1 MHELLGAYALDAVD
15 VDERAAFEAHLAT
28 CSACAQ
34 ELDELRA
41 MLADLAESTAV
52 APPPALRARVLQGV
66 TPSGTEGSPAPVP
79 PGAPPPAL
87 PDNVRA
93 LRPAPGPSRRLLLAA
108 AAAAVV
114 AGGGG
119 TAWWRARSTT
129 PSTPADRVLAAADA
143 VRVSA
148 PVRGGGTATVTR
160 SASLR
165 RAVLQVSGAPALAS
179 GRTYQAWYAVPA
191 GFAAAGLVPQGEAVT
206 VLLEGDATLAS
217 GVGLTDEP
225 AGGSP
230 QPTTEPLALIALSA

>member
-1 MHELLGAYALDAVD
+1 M
-15 VDERAAFEAHLAT
+15 
-28 CSACAQ
+28 
-34 ELDELRA
+34 
-41 MLADLAESTAV
+41 
-52 APPPALRARVLQGV
+52 
-66 TPSGTEGSPAPVP
+66 
-79 PGAPPPAL
+79 
-87 PDNVRA
+87 
-93 LRPAPGPSRRLLLAA
+93 
-108 AAAAVV
+108 
-114 AGGGG
+114 
-119 TAWWRARSTT
+119 
-129 PSTPADRVLAAADA
+129 LAAADA

>member
-129 PSTPADRVLAAADA
+129 PSPPADRVLAAADA

>member
-87 PDNVRA
+87 PDNVRP

-129 PSTPADRVLAAADA
+129 PSTPADRVLATADA

>member
-1 MHELLGAYALDAVD
+1 MSENQPGPDHRPTDHDAGGESGMHELLGAYALDSVD

-93 LRPAPGPSRRLLLAA
+93 LRPAPGPSRRVLLAA

-114 AGGGG
+114 A
-119 TAWWRARSTT
+119 
-129 PSTPADRVLAAADA
+129 
-143 VRVSA
+143 
-148 PVRGGGTATVTR
+148 
-160 SASLR
+160 
-165 RAVLQVSGAPALAS
+165 
-179 GRTYQAWYAVPA
+179 
-191 GFAAAGLVPQGEAVT
+191 
-206 VLLEGDATLAS
+206 
-217 GVGLTDEP
+217 
-225 AGGSP
+225 
-230 QPTTEPLALIALSA
+230 

>member
-1 MHELLGAYALDAVD
+1 MHDLLGAYALDAVD
-15 VDERAAFEAHLAT
+15 ADERGAFEAHLAT
-28 CSACAQ
+28 CPACAA

-108 AAAAVV
+108 AAAAVG

>member
-15 VDERAAFEAHLAT
+15 ADERGAFEAHLAT
-28 CSACAQ
+28 CPACAD

-79 PGAPPPAL
+79 PGTPPPAL

>member
-66 TPSGTEGSPAPVP
+66 TPSGTDGPTGPVP
-79 PGAPPPAL
+79 PGAEPTAL

-119 TAWWRARSTT
+119 TAGCCAALALSQSTFRRWR
-129 PSTPADRVLAAADA
+129 P
-143 VRVSA
+143 
-148 PVRGGGTATVTR
+148 
-160 SASLR
+160 LR
-165 RAVLQVSGAPALAS
+165 RGTLSLA
-179 GRTYQAWYAVPA
+179 QASYTKT
-191 GFAAAGLVPQGEAVT
+191 Q
-206 VLLEGDATLAS
+206 LLHHLPLL
-217 GVGLTDEP
+217 LTHH
-225 AGGSP
+225 
-230 QPTTEPLALIALSA
+230 

>member
-28 CSACAQ
+28 CPACAD

-87 PDNVRA
+87 PDNVRP

>member
-66 TPSGTEGSPAPVP
+66 TSSGTEGSPAPVP

>member
-93 LRPAPGPSRRLLLAA
+93 LRPAPGPSRRVLLAA

>member
-1 MHELLGAYALDAVD
+1 MHDLLGAYALDAVD
-15 VDERAAFEAHLAT
+15 ADERGAFEAHLAT
-28 CSACAQ
+28 CPACAD

-66 TPSGTEGSPAPVP
+66 TSSGTEGSPAPVP

-191 GFAAAGLVPQGEAVT
+191 GFAAAGLVPQGAAVT

>member
-15 VDERAAFEAHLAT
+15 ADERGAFEAHLAT
-28 CSACAQ
+28 CPACAD